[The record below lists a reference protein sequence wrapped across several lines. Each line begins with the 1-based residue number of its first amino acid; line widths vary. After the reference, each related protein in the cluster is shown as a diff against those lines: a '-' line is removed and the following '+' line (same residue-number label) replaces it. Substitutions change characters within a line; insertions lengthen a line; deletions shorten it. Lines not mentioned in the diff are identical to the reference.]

1 MATGQGGFYTNNLTI
16 ATAAQLSNA
25 ELVAVDTQNPAGSP
39 PQTLAVTLGLLAQ
52 NNLTANT
59 ITAHAGGGQA
69 SAFQLDYGVSNI
81 TVVGSAA
88 DSVKLPP
95 ALPGKWC
102 YLRNSDSTD
111 SMTVFGYGTDTI
123 DGVASATGNAQ
134 AAGKGKLY
142 FCITGDGSAAGAG
155 VWVSLLGA

>member
-1 MATGQGGFYTNNLTI
+1 MAVGTGGFYTNNLTI

-25 ELVAVDTQNPAGSP
+25 ELVAVDTQNPSGSS
-39 PQTLAVTLGLLAQ
+39 PQTLAVTLGLLVQ
-52 NNLTANT
+52 NNLNANT
-59 ITAHAGGGQA
+59 ITAHAGGGQTA
-69 SAFQLDYGVSNI
+69 AYQLDYGVSNV
-81 TVVGSAA
+81 TVVATAA
-88 DSVKLPP
+88 DSLKLPP
-95 ALPGKWC
+95 AYPGKWC
-102 YLRNSDSTD
+102 FLRNSDSTD

-142 FCITGDGSAAGAG
+142 FCVSGDGGVASAG